1 MTLMSLLNIFGRRNE
16 ASSAY
21 NPVSEDED
29 KLLDEPTLA
38 TRLELEKLQQA
49 NANLKRVLGIFA
61 GFFLAFLALVAF
73 KSWET
78 HEDSLLFPR
87 ILKSPVPPMP
97 MNVQTFERNSLYA
110 SRPSPESDAAWN
122 ALLPEGRGFVYVPE
136 SEKYSLPPGEKVFY
150 GEIYSVSL
158 FHQLHCLG
166 QLRKYYWLLVDG
178 VKSNSTS
185 LKPMVEGLLGP
196 SGEHVSH
203 CFDYL
208 RQTLQ
213 CAGDMALEWPRKE
226 EDGSRFAVDG
236 WNIPHECRSWDHIV
250 DYMKDNYFNLSMN
263 SEIAPDH
270 PMHKDGMA
278 KL

>member
-1 MTLMSLLNIFGRRNE
+1 MSLLNIFSRRDE
-16 ASSAY
+16 ASSIY

-29 KLLDEPTLA
+29 KLLDEPVQTTKA
-38 TRLELEKLQQA
+38 ELEKLKRA
-49 NANLKRVLGIFA
+49 NANLKRVLAVFA
-61 GFFLAFLALVAF
+61 AFFLAFLALIAF
-73 KSWET
+73 KSWKS
-78 HEDSLLFPR
+78 HKDSLFFPR

-97 MNVQTFERNSLYA
+97 MNIQTFERNSLYA

-136 SEKYSLPPGEKVFY
+136 SERYSLPPGEKTFY

-166 QLRKYYWLLVDG
+166 QLRKYYWLLIDG
-178 VKSNSTS
+178 VTSNSTS
-185 LKPMVEGLLGP
+185 LRSMVDGLLGP

-226 EDGSRFAVDG
+226 ADGSRFAVDG
-236 WNIPHECRSWDHIV
+236 WGIPHECRSWDHIV
-250 DYMKDNYFNLSMN
+250 DYMKGSYFNLSMN
-263 SEIAPDH
+263 SDIAPDH

>member
-1 MTLMSLLNIFGRRNE
+1 MSLLNIFGRRNE
-16 ASSAY
+16 ASPTY
-21 NPVSEDED
+21 NPVSDDED
-29 KLLDEPTLA
+29 KSLYEPTQA
-38 TRLELEKLQQA
+38 TKAELESLKQA
-49 NANLKRVLGIFA
+49 NTNLKRVLA
-61 GFFLAFLALVAF
+61 VVAAFFLAFLAIIAV
-73 KSWET
+73 KSWES
-78 HEDSLLFPR
+78 HKDSLLFPR
-87 ILKSPVPPMP
+87 ILGSPVPPMP
-97 MNVQTFERNSLYA
+97 MNVQTFERNPLYA
-110 SRPSPESDAAWN
+110 NRPSSETDAAWN
-122 ALLPEGRGFVYVPE
+122 ALLPEGRGFVYV
-136 SEKYSLPPGEKVFY
+136 SDSQRYSLPPGEQTFY

-178 VKSNSTS
+178 VMSNSTS
-185 LKPMVEGLLGP
+185 LRPVVEGLLGP

-236 WNIPHECRSWDHIV
+236 WGIPHECRSWDHIV
-250 DYMKDNYFNLSMN
+250 DYMKGSYFNLSSN
-263 SEIAPDH
+263 NDIAPDH

-278 KL
+278 RV

>member
-1 MTLMSLLNIFGRRNE
+1 MSLLNIFNRRNE
-16 ASSAY
+16 ASSTY
-21 NPVSEDED
+21 NLVSEDED
-29 KLLDEPTLA
+29 KLLDEPVQTTKA
-38 TRLELEKLQQA
+38 ELEKLKQA
-49 NANLKRVLGIFA
+49 NANLKRVLAVFA
-61 GFFLAFLALVAF
+61 AFFLAFLALIAF
-73 KSWET
+73 KSWES
-78 HEDSLLFPR
+78 HEDSLMFPR

-97 MNVQTFERNSLYA
+97 MNIQTFERNSLYA
-110 SRPSPESDAAWN
+110 SRPSPETDAAWN

-136 SEKYSLPPGEKVFY
+136 SEKYSLPPGEKTFY

-166 QLRKYYWLLVDG
+166 QLRKYYWLLIDG
-178 VKSNSTS
+178 VTSNSTS
-185 LKPMVEGLLGP
+185 LRPMVDGLLGP

-236 WNIPHECRSWDHIV
+236 WGIPHECRSWDHIV
-250 DYMKDNYFNLSMN
+250 DYMKGSYFNLSMN
-263 SEIAPDH
+263 SDIAPDH

>member
-1 MTLMSLLNIFGRRNE
+1 MSLLNIFSRSNE
-16 ASSAY
+16 ASPTY
-21 NPVSEDED
+21 NLVSEDEN
-29 KLLDEPTLA
+29 KLLDEPVQTTKA
-38 TRLELEKLQQA
+38 ELEKLKQA
-49 NANLKRVLGIFA
+49 NANLKRVLAIFA
-61 GFFLAFLALVAF
+61 AFFMAFLALIAF
-73 KSWET
+73 KSWKS
-78 HEDSLLFPR
+78 HEDSLMFPR

-97 MNVQTFERNSLYA
+97 MNIQTFERNSLYA

-136 SEKYSLPPGEKVFY
+136 SEKYSLPPGEKTFY

-166 QLRKYYWLLVDG
+166 QLRKYYWLLIDG
-178 VKSNSTS
+178 VTNNSTS
-185 LKPMVEGLLGP
+185 LRPMVDGLLGP

-226 EDGSRFAVDG
+226 KDGRRFAVDG
-236 WNIPHECRSWDHIV
+236 WGIPHECRSWEHIV
-250 DYMKDNYFNLSMN
+250 DYMKGSYFNLSMN
-263 SEIAPDH
+263 SDIAPDH

>member
-1 MTLMSLLNIFGRRNE
+1 
-16 ASSAY
+16 
-21 NPVSEDED
+21 
-29 KLLDEPTLA
+29 
-38 TRLELEKLQQA
+38 
-49 NANLKRVLGIFA
+49 
-61 GFFLAFLALVAF
+61 
-73 KSWET
+73 
-78 HEDSLLFPR
+78 
-87 ILKSPVPPMP
+87 

-110 SRPSPESDAAWN
+110 SRPSPETDAAWN
-122 ALLPEGRGFVYVPE
+122 ALLPEGRGFVYVPD
-136 SEKYSLPPGEKVFY
+136 SERYSLPPGEKTFY

-178 VKSNSTS
+178 VMSNSTS
-185 LKPMVEGLLGP
+185 LKPTVEGLLGP

-226 EDGSRFAVDG
+226 EDGNRFAVDG
-236 WNIPHECRSWDHIV
+236 WGIPHECRSWDHIV
-250 DYMKDNYFNLSMN
+250 DYMKGSYFNLSSN
-263 SEIAPDH
+263 SDIAPDH
-270 PMHKDGMA
+270 HMHENGMA

>member
-1 MTLMSLLNIFGRRNE
+1 MSLLRIFGPRNE

-270 PMHKDGMA
+270 PTHKDGMA

>member
-1 MTLMSLLNIFGRRNE
+1 MSLLNIFSRRNE
-16 ASSAY
+16 ASPTY

-29 KLLDEPTLA
+29 KLLDEPVQT
-38 TRLELEKLQQA
+38 TKTELERLKQA
-49 NANLKRVLGIFA
+49 NVNLKRVLVIFA
-61 GFFLAFLALVAF
+61 VFFLAFLALMAF
-73 KSWET
+73 KSWGS
-78 HEDSLLFPR
+78 HEDSLTFPR
-87 ILKSPVPPMP
+87 ILRSPVPPMP
-97 MNVQTFERNSLYA
+97 MNIQIFERNSLYA
-110 SRPSPESDAAWN
+110 SRPSPETDAAWN

-136 SEKYSLPPGEKVFY
+136 SEKYSLPPGEKTFY

-166 QLRKYYWLLVDG
+166 QLRKYYWLLIDG
-178 VKSNSTS
+178 VTSNSTS
-185 LKPMVEGLLGP
+185 LRPMVDGLLGP

-236 WNIPHECRSWDHIV
+236 WGIPHECRSWDHIV
-250 DYMKDNYFNLSMN
+250 DYMKGSYFNLSMN
-263 SEIAPDH
+263 SDIAPDH

>member
-1 MTLMSLLNIFGRRNE
+1 
-16 ASSAY
+16 
-21 NPVSEDED
+21 
-29 KLLDEPTLA
+29 
-38 TRLELEKLQQA
+38 
-49 NANLKRVLGIFA
+49 
-61 GFFLAFLALVAF
+61 
-73 KSWET
+73 
-78 HEDSLLFPR
+78 
-87 ILKSPVPPMP
+87 

-236 WNIPHECRSWDHIV
+236 WVSDHKRHV
-250 DYMKDNYFNLSMN
+250 LENLLTTCHRTSLTN
-263 SEIAPDH
+263 AGAGIISSTT
-270 PMHKDGMA
+270 
-278 KL
+278 

>member
-1 MTLMSLLNIFGRRNE
+1 MPLLDIFGRR
-16 ASSAY
+16 AAAPTY

-29 KLLDEPTLA
+29 KLLDEPVQTTKA
-38 TRLELEKLQQA
+38 ELESLKQA
-49 NANLKRVLGIFA
+49 NANLKRVLA
-61 GFFLAFLALVAF
+61 VVAAFFLAFLALIAF
-73 KSWET
+73 KSWES

-87 ILKSPVPPMP
+87 MLKSPVPPMP
-97 MNVQTFERNSLYA
+97 MNIQTFERNSLYA
-110 SRPSPESDAAWN
+110 GRPSPESDAAWN

-136 SEKYSLPPGEKVFY
+136 SEKYSLPPGEKTFY
-150 GEIYSVSL
+150 GEIYSVSM

-178 VKSNSTS
+178 VSSNSTS

-236 WNIPHECRSWDHIV
+236 WGIPHECRSWDHIV
-250 DYMKDNYFNLSMN
+250 DYMKGSYFNLSMN
-263 SEIAPDH
+263 SDIAPDH
-270 PMHKDGMA
+270 PMHADGKA

>member
-1 MTLMSLLNIFGRRNE
+1 MNI
-16 ASSAY
+16 
-21 NPVSEDED
+21 
-29 KLLDEPTLA
+29 
-38 TRLELEKLQQA
+38 Q
-49 NANLKRVLGIFA
+49 I
-61 GFFLAFLALVAF
+61 
-73 KSWET
+73 
-78 HEDSLLFPR
+78 
-87 ILKSPVPPMP
+87 
-97 MNVQTFERNSLYA
+97 FERNSLYA

-136 SEKYSLPPGEKVFY
+136 SERYSLPPGEKTFY

-166 QLRKYYWLLVDG
+166 QLRKYYWLLIDG
-178 VKSNSTS
+178 VMSNSTS
-185 LKPMVEGLLGP
+185 LRPMVDGLLGP

-236 WNIPHECRSWDHIV
+236 WGIPHECRSWDHIV
-250 DYMKDNYFNLSMN
+250 DYMKGSYFNLSMN
-263 SEIAPDH
+263 SDIAPDH
-270 PMHKDGMA
+270 PMHGDGMA
-278 KL
+278 RL